1 MNRRLLL
8 IPLAVL
14 LSLSGCCDL
23 FGICTSASIHT
34 SNPGSNFSDFASE
47 DDSLGAGP
55 ASFMATRPHV
65 SGCAD

>member
-1 MNRRLLL
+1 MNQRLLL

-34 SNPGSNFSDFASE
+34 SNPGPNFSDFASE
-47 DDSLGAGP
+47 NDSLGAGP
-55 ASFMATRPHV
+55 TSSMAK
-65 SGCAD
+65 GAACND